1 MEKTYNKKAIEKDC
15 YLKKVKRTVSG
26 ISVEDMRMDKFYY
39 DDLIMTA
46 LKEDMPL
53 GDITTDNTINEG
65 SQAKAVLIARQD
77 AIIAG
82 LDVFERVFKLLN
94 TNTTFIRH
102 AKDGDLVEDGAVFM
116 EFEGEASCLLKG
128 ERTALN
134 FLQHLSGIATK
145 TSEFCKLVQD
155 LPVKIVDT
163 RKTIPGLRYLAKYA
177 IRTGGGFNHRFCLS
191 DGVLIK
197 DNHIK
202 AAGGIKKAIKQV
214 RQGIPHTLKIEVET
228 ESIEQVE
235 EALEAGADIIMLDNM
250 SLEMM
255 KKAVELI
262 NGRAL
267 TEASGD
273 VHLDT
278 VRSIAL
284 TGVDIISVGELT
296 HTIKAANISMRFI

>member
-1 MEKTYNKKAIEKDC
+1 M
-15 YLKKVKRTVSG
+15 L
-26 ISVEDMRMDKFYY
+26 DKFYF

-53 GDITTDNTINEG
+53 GDITTDNTIKQG
-65 SQAKAVLIARQD
+65 SKAKAVLIARQ
-77 AIIAG
+77 AAVIAG
-82 LDVFERVFKLLN
+82 LDVFEGVFKLLDA
-94 TNTTFIRH
+94 NTTFTRLVQ
-102 AKDGDLVEDGAVFM
+102 DGDHVDDGAVFI
-116 EFEGEASCLLKG
+116 EFEGEASVLLKG

-145 TSEFCKLVQD
+145 TAEFCKLVED
-155 LPVKIVDT
+155 LPVKVVDT
-163 RKTIPGLRYLAKYA
+163 RKTIPGLRYLEKYA
-177 IRTGGGFNHRFCLS
+177 VRAGGGNNHRFCLS

-202 AAGGIKKAIKQV
+202 AAGGIKQAIEQV
-214 RQGIPHTLKIEVET
+214 RAGIPHTVKIEVET
-228 ESIEQVE
+228 ESLEQVE
-235 EALEAGADIIMLDNM
+235 EALQAGADIIMLDNM
-250 SLEMM
+250 SRVMM

-278 VRSIAL
+278 VRDVAL
-284 TGVDIISVGELT
+284 TGVDIVSVGELT
-296 HTIKAANISMRFI
+296 HTVKAANISMRFI

>member
-1 MEKTYNKKAIEKDC
+1 M
-15 YLKKVKRTVSG
+15 L
-26 ISVEDMRMDKFYY
+26 DKFYY

-46 LKEDMPL
+46 LKEDMPF
-53 GDITTDNTINEG
+53 GDITTDNTIKAG
-65 SQAKAVLIARQD
+65 SKARSVLIARQD
-77 AIIAG
+77 AVIAG
-82 LDVFERVFKLLN
+82 LDVFERVFKLLDVS
-94 TNTTFIRH
+94 TTFTRH
-102 AKDGDLVEDGAVFM
+102 VQDGGHAANGTVFM
-116 EFEGEASCLLKG
+116 EFEGEASILLKG

-145 TSEFCKLVQD
+145 TAEFCKLVQD

-163 RKTIPGLRYLAKYA
+163 RKTIPGLRYLEKYA
-177 IRTGGGFNHRFCLS
+177 VRAGGGHNHRYCLS

-202 AAGGIKKAIKQV
+202 AAGGIRQAIEQV
-214 RQGIPHTLKIEVET
+214 RAGIPHTVKIEVET
-228 ESIEQVE
+228 EALEQVE
-235 EALEAGADIIMLDNM
+235 EALQAGADIIMLDNM
-250 SLEMM
+250 SREMM
-255 KKAVELI
+255 TKAVKLI

-278 VRSIAL
+278 VRDVAL

-296 HTIKAANISMRFI
+296 HTVKAANISMRFV